1 MNNVLRCFKLAS
13 GVIAAMWFLGANAS
27 ELEVG
32 DVAPSFELSD
42 QTATVRRLAD
52 YRGRW
57 LVLYFYPKDD
67 TPGCTT
73 EACQFRDDILMF
85 RELGVQVLGV
95 SLDDA
100 TSHAKFAEKYGLP
113 FPLLADTDG
122 AVAKAYGALTSF
134 GPVRYAKRH
143 TYVIDPQ
150 GKVAKVYRKVKPKEH
165 SDQLIADLQA
175 LQANE

>member
-1 MNNVLRCFKLAS
+1 MNYVLRWFKWTS
-13 GVIAAMWFLGANAS
+13 GVIAVMWFLGVNAS

-32 DVAPSFELSD
+32 DMAPSFELID
-42 QTATVRRLAD
+42 QTATVHRLAD

-67 TPGCTT
+67 TPGCTA
-73 EACQFRDDILMF
+73 EACHLRDDILMF
-85 RELGVQVLGV
+85 RGLGVQVLGV

-100 TSHAKFAEKYGLP
+100 KSHAEFAEKYGLP
-113 FPLLADTDG
+113 FPLLADNDG
-122 AVAKAYGALTSF
+122 TVARAYGALTSF
-134 GPVRYAKRH
+134 GPIRYAKRH

-150 GKVAKVYRKVKPKEH
+150 GKVAKVYRKVKPKQH

-175 LQANE
+175 LQVND